1 MNKDKLQVNVFKN
14 HTLKNPRYF
23 VKVRFGS
30 AEVEIYDKQTD
41 RVARAGVE
49 LPVTPENLELQFT
62 ALVKLGVEKG
72 VFEDGDG
79 VLCIHDHSESK

>member
-49 LPVTPENLELQFT
+49 LPVTPENLERQFN
-62 ALVKLGVEKG
+62 ALVKRGAERGILEYGYC
-72 VFEDGDG
+72 
-79 VLCIHDHSESK
+79 VLCEHDHSGSK